1 MMTKLDPAIHELASG
16 PNYGVLATLMPD
28 GRPQTSVVWVD
39 SDGEHLLVNTEVHR
53 QKFQNVSR
61 DDRVSVVVWDHEKPD
76 REGEV
81 RGRVV
86 DRLTGS
92 DAREHIDRL
101 SQKYAGTPYAV
112 PIKSERVI
120 LRIEPVHQVPPPVVR
135 HN

>member
-1 MMTKLDPAIHELASG
+1 MTKLDPAIHELASG

-28 GRPQTSVVWVD
+28 GSPQTSVVWVD

-61 DDRVSVVVWDHEKPD
+61 NDRVSLVVWDHEKPD

-81 RGRVV
+81 RGRVIDTV
-86 DRLTGS
+86 TGS
-92 DAREHIDRL
+92 DARKHIDRL
-101 SQKYAGTPYAV
+101 SEKYTGASYGL

-120 LRIEPVHQVPPPVVR
+120 LRIEPVHQVPPLR
-135 HN
+135 R

>member
-1 MMTKLDPAIHELASG
+1 MVTKLDPAIHQLASG

-28 GRPQTSVVWVD
+28 GWPQTSVVWVD

-53 QKFQNVSR
+53 QKFQNISR
-61 DDRVSVVVWDHEKPD
+61 DDRVSLVVWDHERPD
-76 REGEV
+76 REAEV

-92 DAREHIDRL
+92 EAREHIDRL
-101 SQKYAGTPYAV
+101 SEKYAGAPYGI

-120 LRIEPVHQVPPPVVR
+120 LRIEPDHQVPPQM
-135 HN
+135 

>member
-1 MMTKLDPAIHELASG
+1 MVPKLDPAIHELASG
-16 PNYGVLATLMPD
+16 PNYGVLATLMP
-28 GRPQTSVVWVD
+28 GGWPQTSVVWVD

-53 QKFQNVSR
+53 QKFQNISR
-61 DDRVSVVVWDHEKPD
+61 DDRVSVVGWGPDRPD

-86 DRLTGS
+86 VTLTGS

-101 SQKYAGTPYAV
+101 SQKYAGAPYGI

-120 LRIEPVHQVPPPVVR
+120 LLIEPVHQVPPR
-135 HN
+135 T

>member
-1 MMTKLDPAIHELASG
+1 MVMKLDPAIHELASG

-28 GRPQTSVVWVD
+28 GGPQTSVVWVD

-53 QKFQNVSR
+53 QKFQNISR
-61 DDRVSVVVWDHEKPD
+61 DDRVSVVVWDQEKPY

-92 DAREHIDRL
+92 EAREHIDRL
-101 SQKYAGTPYAV
+101 SQKYSGAPYGI

-120 LRIEPVHQVPPPVVR
+120 LRIEPDHQVPPQM
-135 HN
+135 

>member
-1 MMTKLDPAIHELASG
+1 VVTKLDPAIHQLASG

-28 GRPQTSVVWVD
+28 GEPQTSVVWVD
-39 SDGEHLLVNTEVHR
+39 SDGEHLLVNTEIHR
-53 QKFQNVSR
+53 QKFQNISR
-61 DDRVSVVVWDHEKPD
+61 DDRVSLVVWDHERPD

-86 DRLTGS
+86 DTLTGS

-101 SQKYAGTPYAV
+101 SEKYAGAPYGI

-120 LRIEPVHQVPPPVVR
+120 LRIEPDHQVPPR
-135 HN
+135 M

>member
-39 SDGEHLLVNTEVHR
+39 SDGRHLLVNTEVHR
-53 QKFQNVSR
+53 QKFRNVSR
-61 DDRVSVVVWDHEKPD
+61 DDRVSVVVWDREKPD

-101 SQKYAGTPYAV
+101 SRKYTGAAYGI

-120 LRIEPVHQVPPPVVR
+120 LRIEPDHQVPPVR
-135 HN
+135 TA

>member
-1 MMTKLDPAIHELASG
+1 VTKLHPAIHELASG

-53 QKFQNVSR
+53 QKFQNISR

-86 DRLTGS
+86 DTLTGS

-101 SQKYAGTPYAV
+101 SQKYAGRPYGV

-120 LRIEPVHQVPPPVVR
+120 LRIEPVHQVPPQM
-135 HN
+135 

>member
-1 MMTKLDPAIHELASG
+1 MATKLHPAIDELASG

-28 GRPQTSVVWVD
+28 GWPQTGVVWVD

-61 DDRVSVVVWDHEKPD
+61 DDRVSVVVWDRENPY

-86 DRLTGS
+86 DTLRGPQ
-92 DAREHIDRL
+92 AREHIDKLAR
-101 SQKYAGTPYAV
+101 KYTGAPYGV

-120 LRIEPVHQVPPPVVR
+120 LRIEPVHQVPPQM
-135 HN
+135 

>member
-1 MMTKLDPAIHELASG
+1 MKLDPAIHELASG
-16 PNYGVLATLMPD
+16 PNYGVLATLMAD
-28 GRPQTSVVWVD
+28 GGPQTSVVWVD

-53 QKFQNVSR
+53 QKFRNITR
-61 DDRVSVVVWDHEKPD
+61 DDRVSVVVWDHEQPD

-120 LRIEPVHQVPPPVVR
+120 LRIEADHQVPPQT
-135 HN
+135 

>member
-1 MMTKLDPAIHELASG
+1 MVTKLDPAIHELASG

-28 GRPQTSVVWVD
+28 GRPQTSVVWLD

-61 DDRVSVVVWDHEKPD
+61 DDRVSVVVWDHEKPS

-86 DRLTGS
+86 DMLTGS

-101 SQKYAGTPYAV
+101 SQKYTGAAYGV
-112 PIKSERVI
+112 PVRSERVI
-120 LRIEPVHQVPPPVVR
+120 LRIEPDHQVPPQM
-135 HN
+135 

>member
-1 MMTKLDPAIHELASG
+1 MKLDPAIHQLASG

-53 QKFQNVSR
+53 QKFRNISR
-61 DDRVSVVVWDHEKPD
+61 DDRVSLVVWDHERPY

-86 DRLTGS
+86 ARLTGS

-101 SQKYAGTPYAV
+101 SEKYAGAPYGI

-120 LRIEPVHQVPPPVVR
+120 LRIEPEHQVPPES
-135 HN
+135 

>member
-1 MMTKLDPAIHELASG
+1 MVMKLDPAIHELACG

-28 GRPQTSVVWVD
+28 GGPQTSVVWVD

-61 DDRVSVVVWDHEKPD
+61 DDRVSVVVWDQEKPF

-86 DRLTGS
+86 ERLTGS
-92 DAREHIDRL
+92 EAREHIDRL
-101 SQKYAGTPYAV
+101 SQKYSGAPYGI
-112 PIKSERVI
+112 PIKSQRVI
-120 LRIEPVHQVPPPVVR
+120 LRIEPVHQVPPQM
-135 HN
+135 

>member
-1 MMTKLDPAIHELASG
+1 VTKLDPAIHALASG

-28 GRPQTSVVWVD
+28 GGPQTSVVWVD

-53 QKFQNVSR
+53 QKFQNISR
-61 DDRVSVVVWDHEKPD
+61 DDRVSVVVWDREKPY

-86 DRLTGS
+86 DTLTGS

-101 SQKYAGTPYAV
+101 SQKYAGVPYGV

-120 LRIEPVHQVPPPVVR
+120 LRIEPVHQVPPQQM
-135 HN
+135 

>member
-1 MMTKLDPAIHELASG
+1 MVMKLDPAIHELASG

-28 GRPQTSVVWVD
+28 GGPQTSVVWVD

-53 QKFQNVSR
+53 QKFQNISR
-61 DDRVSVVVWDHEKPD
+61 DDRVSVVVWDREKPD

-86 DRLTGS
+86 DTLTGS

-101 SQKYAGTPYAV
+101 SQKYAGAPYGI

-120 LRIEPVHQVPPPVVR
+120 LRIEPDHQVPPQT
-135 HN
+135 

>member
-1 MMTKLDPAIHELASG
+1 MTRSVTKLDPAIHALASG
-16 PNYGVLATLMPD
+16 PNYGVLATLRPD
-28 GRPQTSVVWVD
+28 GGPQTSVVWVD

-53 QKFQNVSR
+53 QKFQNISR

-86 DRLTGS
+86 DTLTGS

-101 SQKYAGTPYAV
+101 SQKYAGAPYGI

-120 LRIEPVHQVPPPVVR
+120 LRIEPVHQVPPQM
-135 HN
+135 

>member
-1 MMTKLDPAIHELASG
+1 MTNLHPAIHELASG

-28 GRPQTSVVWVD
+28 GWPQTSVVWVD
-39 SDGEHLLVNTEVHR
+39 SDGEHLVVNTEVHR
-53 QKFQNVSR
+53 QKFRNISR
-61 DDRVSVVVWDHEKPD
+61 DDRVSVVVWDHEQPE

-86 DRLTGS
+86 ETRRGP

-101 SQKYAGTPYAV
+101 SQKYAGRPYAV

-120 LRIEPVHQVPPPVVR
+120 LRIEPIHQVPPR
-135 HN
+135 M